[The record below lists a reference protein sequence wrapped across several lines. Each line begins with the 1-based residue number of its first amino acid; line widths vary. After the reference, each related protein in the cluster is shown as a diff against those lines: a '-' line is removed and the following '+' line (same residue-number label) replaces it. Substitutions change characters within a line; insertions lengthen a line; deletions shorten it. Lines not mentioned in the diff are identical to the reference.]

1 MFFVKFSYEKK
12 TVLYIDVKQ
21 TTLFSESVNA
31 VLESVLKPIDWNI
44 YFNSYGS
51 FQQFVLYSSRMVF
64 F

>member
-31 VLESVLKPIDWNI
+31 VLESVL
-44 YFNSYGS
+44 
-51 FQQFVLYSSRMVF
+51 
-64 F
+64 